1 MPRPGVFTSNV
12 NFMSICRQCFFG
24 ACRVSFLRARGCAW
38 ANLMMAGFTTM
49 HRGRDI
55 MGIARWIK
63 TTYEMINGVYEVTI
77 SPTTSNN
84 RKRLPQGRS
93 SEEKNAKDAKRIL
106 ARLLNNN
113 FAVGTDCCLTLT
125 YTDPYLCRLKES
137 DDGESPSDLRLYLAA
152 KRDMEKYMKRCRRA
166 CKTARIDLRYIYV
179 ISDLDGKSA
188 KSVRVHIHLIVNKE
202 AVEICKQQWT
212 AGYVTSTTL
221 YSAAHGDL
229 SRLAQ
234 YLIDQVR
241 DLPRQKRYHPS
252 RGLKVPEKSVT
263 QHTHYPSLD
272 LPLGCVLTYRSQS
285 CNGTYMI
292 RYYRPPPQLTV

>member
-1 MPRPGVFTSNV
+1 
-12 NFMSICRQCFFG
+12 
-24 ACRVSFLRARGCAW
+24 
-38 ANLMMAGFTTM
+38 MAKWT
-49 HRGRDI
+49 
-55 MGIARWIK
+55 K

-84 RKRLPQGRS
+84 RKRLPHGRS

-113 FAVGTDCCLTLT
+113 FAVGRDGCLTLT

-137 DDGESPSDLRLYLAA
+137 DDGEAPSDLRLYLAA

-252 RGLKVPEKSVT
+252 RGLKVPPKSVT

-272 LPLGCVLTYRSQS
+272 LPSGCVLTYRSQS
-285 CNGTYMI
+285 CNGTYTI
-292 RYYRPPPQLTV
+292 RYYRPPPHSTV